1 MTVVGASV
9 FQAST
14 QIRLAAIRSE
24 IGAAVK
30 LELPHPVSQH
40 FSGVWYAA
48 DSLKTALP
56 DAPRTCP
63 EYNNADTISL
73 HSILHELELRFAT
86 TTASSKPRAAPHWN
100 SGRSS
105 EGLATSAFSLERR
118 KWSDAPCNTE
128 A

>member
-1 MTVVGASV
+1 VVGVSV

-14 QIRLAAIRSE
+14 KIRLAAVRSE

-40 FSGVWYAA
+40 FGGVWDAA
-48 DSLKTALP
+48 DSLETALP

-63 EYNNADTISL
+63 EHDNMGSISL

-86 TTASSKPRAAPHWN
+86 TTASSKLRAAPHWN

-105 EGLATSAFSLERR
+105 EGLATSVFSREKR
-118 KWSDAPCNTE
+118 K
-128 A
+128 